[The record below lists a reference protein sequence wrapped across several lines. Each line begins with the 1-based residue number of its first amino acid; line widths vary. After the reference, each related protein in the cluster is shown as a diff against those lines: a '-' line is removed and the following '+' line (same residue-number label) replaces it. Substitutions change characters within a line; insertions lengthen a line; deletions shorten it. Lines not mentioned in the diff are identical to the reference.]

1 MIVVGYVVEMLMTQ
15 ISVRASWQ
23 LSNVSH
29 STLLTIWKNS
39 TTTTTTTTT
48 TTRMNI
54 VKISLL
60 LLACFAD
67 LGISIR
73 LIYPPERFPFFD
85 FAPLSDISSSC
96 DFSHFEKDFV
106 TDVEAG
112 SPLTITWI
120 GDGNHVE
127 NITFELVDH
136 DHQTTYTFDTFNA
149 RTKEQHGILLHIVEL
164 FIPNSVTCI
173 SCFLRIFGYTKNEK
187 FESSCS
193 DVQVK
198 KTDVQP
204 CSSRGKLIDGKCRCE
219 RLYYGQYC
227 QFRDDC
233 WNDEDCGGNGQ
244 CIRLEKNFFP
254 KSLCFCNPGWF
265 GSRCNLHSSDAKLS
279 MKNPNLYRERTFAK
293 DSKFY
298 WRILEEQNEIE
309 IVIRYPGRSWIAVG
323 WKPDDEIERCPP
335 EVNHYEEFKTVD
347 ESGQIKSGNVVP
359 VEGKMANSNAD
370 AVSAEGRR
378 NLDVF
383 SGKVLETELPKLV
396 TAGPSPNN
404 FITDMTISV
413 ELPLETN
420 AFQSTTISSEHCYGE
435 MHWPSACTNDC
446 TYRAS
451 WSYAEESDLIEFS
464 IEAKLTP
471 NSWTGIGFSSEQRA
485 DNVDMIMVKSVD
497 GSLTVHDMHGRLE
510 ELVPDPV
517 QNVIV
522 AGELGSHEDGIL
534 RASFSR
540 PRTTLDFLN
549 DVQFTDNECFYMVFP
564 VEGGKLDRDGSISQL
579 ASIIKFSG
587 KKVCVKSCHTITN
600 YKNCQTEYKYPSD
613 CTNNDCE
620 YMAKWKYNSD
630 DDSVTFQISSKNLD
644 RWTGIGFSR
653 TGSMLN
659 SDIIM
664 GWVHDGMGVVTD
676 RFAYG
681 KHQPA
686 IDKEQDIYDVEG
698 RIDGDVQTI
707 TFTRNR
713 TTTDYREDLP
723 LTECLYFLFPV
734 GGGSINAANDV
745 DRLNPSTAIGYHDKL
760 SPQISSEPICICT
773 GPPSSSF
780 RHKRQDTQAPMYLG
794 CSDVIIGSVINDQ
807 CHIKAVVK
815 GLQNETRT
823 DQIIRSAIGYENDA
837 QTTIIVRRR
846 LSSPS
851 NVMAPVRDERVT
863 LLWAKGTIKPA
874 AADADVNYYMDSA
887 SLYKHHELYQPNTY
901 QSGIM
906 SINFFEKP
914 SYDQQSIC
922 GGQFTYPKA
931 CGETAPCKYEVQWE
945 RTGPKVQ
952 FTFKV
957 KIARNHWTGIG
968 FSENGKMAGSDAV
981 IISVLD
987 DGKIEITDRFI
998 SDYSEPTVDENQNIF
1013 DIDYTYNNGILRA
1026 RFFRALTTD
1035 DMSKDISLE
1044 KCVYFLYPYDG
1055 GEINDDGSMK
1065 MHQNVPE
1072 RSATQICLGHCHSDG
1087 TIIEKKQPEFNAPLS
1102 TSKQTRY
1109 RLRFTV
1115 LNHNFTQEM
1124 IGKNEQQNRQL
1135 LLHLE
1140 NAIAS
1145 VFRKKFENIDL
1156 HLSSLSDSKVDM
1168 ILTSDGDLTTDELYD
1183 TILPAARRG
1192 PVENFQIDQNSV
1204 EIATLDQ
1211 SPTAEEIRNYIIIAV
1226 VSLIVLAA
1234 IIFTIYILWRM
1245 RTRKK
1250 KVMYPPQ
1257 MSGENAKHYVN
1268 YNYAPT
1274 YPMGAPLYPY
1284 YHHYQ
1289 YSNTSTVTAHDK
1301 TPTPPRPTTARTDGF
1316 GATAAEQNKSKNT
1329 TTYGEWR
1336 NRIYGNRAV
1345 DGALQ
1350 SGPPNNNRYQ
1360 HSDSKS
1366 KPYVTYPNDP
1376 HNYYTLNGTS
1386 RLSRG
1391 PGSSVTSQG
1400 R

>member
-1 MIVVGYVVEMLMTQ
+1 MPFKVATVA
-15 ISVRASWQ
+15 SVLG
-23 LSNVSH
+23 LSNTQS
-29 STLLTIWKNS
+29 N
-39 TTTTTTTTT
+39 
-48 TTRMNI
+48 
-54 VKISLL
+54 
-60 LLACFAD
+60 
-67 LGISIR
+67 
-73 LIYPPERFPFFD
+73 
-85 FAPLSDISSSC
+85 
-96 DFSHFEKDFV
+96 FV

-173 SCFLRIFGYTKNEK
+173 SCFLRIFGYTSNQK

-244 CIRLEKNFFP
+244 CIRLEKNVFP
-254 KSLCFCNPGWF
+254 KN
-265 GSRCNLHSSDAKLS
+265 SSDAKLS

-359 VEGKMANSNAD
+359 VEGKMASSNAD

-435 MHWPSACTNDC
+435 MHWPSACTTDC

-485 DNVDMIMVKSVD
+485 VQSCLCLDEDNVDMIMVKSVD

-510 ELVPDPV
+510 ELIPDSV

-600 YKNCQTEYKYPSD
+600 HIENHES
-613 CTNNDCE
+613 E
-620 YMAKWKYNSD
+620 V
-630 DDSVTFQISSKNLD
+630 VTFGKKIVKLNTNIRLTVQTTTVNTWQSGNTTLTMTASHFRLARKI
-644 RWTGIGFSR
+644 WTDGLES
-653 TGSMLN
+653 LN

-745 DRLNPSTAIGYHDKL
+745 DRLNPSAAIGYHDKL

-957 KIARNHWTGIG
+957 KIARNHWTGIVV
-968 FSENGKMAGSDAV
+968 FTCEAGSDAV

-1087 TIIEKKQPEFNAPLS
+1087 TIIQKKQPEFNAPLS

-1145 VFRKKFENIDL
+1145 VFRKKFDENIDV

-1168 ILTSDGDLTTDELYD
+1168 ILTSDGHLTTDELYD

-1245 RTRKK
+1245 GTRKK

-1350 SGPPNNNRYQ
+1350 SRTPNNNRYQ
-1360 HSDSKS
+1360 HNDSKS

>member
-1 MIVVGYVVEMLMTQ
+1 MIIGYVVEMLMTQ
-15 ISVRASWQ
+15 IETAYC
-23 LSNVSH
+23 
-29 STLLTIWKNS
+29 LLEEEKRMITI
-39 TTTTTTTTT
+39 
-48 TTRMNI
+48 
-54 VKISLL
+54 KIILL
-60 LLACFAD
+60 LLTCFAD

-112 SPLTITWI
+112 SPLTITWV

-149 RTKEQHGILLHIVEL
+149 RTKEQHGVLLHIVEL
-164 FIPNSVTCI
+164 FIPKSVTCI
-173 SCFLRIFGYTKNEK
+173 SCFLRISGYTKNQK
-187 FESSCS
+187 FQSSCS

-198 KTDVQP
+198 KCRNLPSADVQP
-204 CSSRGKLIDGKCRCE
+204 CSSHGKLIDGSCRCD
-219 RLYYGQYC
+219 RLHYGQYC

-233 WNDEDCGGNGQ
+233 WDDDDCGGNGQ
-244 CIRLEKNFFP
+244 CIRLEKSVFP
-254 KSLCFCNPGWF
+254 KRLCFCNVGWF
-265 GSRCNLHSSDAKLS
+265 GSRCNLQSSDAKLS

-309 IVIRYPGRSWIAVG
+309 MVIRYPGRSWIAVG
-323 WKPDDEIERCPP
+323 WKPDDEIEPCPP
-335 EVNHYEEFKTVD
+335 EVNHYEEFKIVD
-347 ESGQIKSGNVVP
+347 ESGLIKSGNVVP
-359 VEGKMANSNAD
+359 IEGKMASSNVD
-370 AVSAEGRR
+370 AVSVESRR
-378 NLDVF
+378 NLDSF
-383 SGKVLETELPKLV
+383 PEKILETELPKLV

-420 AFQSTTISSEHCYGE
+420 AFQSTTISNEHCYGE

-485 DNVDMIMVKSVD
+485 VQSCLGLDDDNVDMIMVKSVE

-510 ELVPDPV
+510 ELVPDPA

-540 PRTTLDFLN
+540 PRTTSDFLN
-549 DVQFTDNECFYMVFP
+549 DVQFTDTECFYMVFP

-579 ASIIKFSG
+579 ASVIKFSG
-587 KKVCVKSCHTITN
+587 KKVCVKSCLAMTN
-600 YKNCQTEYKYPSD
+600 HKNCQTEYKYPSD
-613 CTNNDCE
+613 CTNNECE

-659 SDIIM
+659 SDIVM

-773 GPPSSSF
+773 GPPSSSS

-794 CSDVIIGSVINDQ
+794 CSDVIIGSVINDR

-823 DQIIRSAIGYENDA
+823 DQIIRSAVGYENDA

-846 LSSPS
+846 LNFPG
-851 NVMAPVRDERVT
+851 NAMAPVRDERVT
-863 LLWAKGTIKPA
+863 LLWAKGTIKSA
-874 AADADVNYYMDSA
+874 ATDTDVNNMDSA

-914 SYDQQSIC
+914 SHDQQSIC
-922 GGQFTYPKA
+922 GGQFAYPKA
-931 CGETAPCKYEVQWE
+931 CGETEPCKYEVQWE
-945 RTGPKVQ
+945 RTGPNVQ

-981 IISVLD
+981 IISALD

-1013 DIDYTYNNGILRA
+1013 DIDYTYNNGILKA
-1026 RFFRALTTD
+1026 HFFRALTTD

-1055 GEINDDGSMK
+1055 GEINDDGTME
-1065 MHQNVPE
+1065 MHRSVPE

-1087 TIIEKKQPEFNAPLS
+1087 TVIEKKQPDFNAPLS
-1102 TSKQTRY
+1102 TSKQIRH

-1140 NAIAS
+1140 QAIAS
-1145 VFRKKFENIDL
+1145 VFRKKFDNIDV
-1156 HLSSLSDSKVDM
+1156 HLSSLSSDSKVDM
-1168 ILTSDGDLTTDELYD
+1168 ILTSDEDLTTDQLYD
-1183 TILPAARRG
+1183 TILPAARSG
-1192 PVENFQIDQNSV
+1192 PIENFQIDQNSV

-1245 RTRKK
+1245 RRRKK

-1257 MSGENAKHYVN
+1257 MSAENAKHYVN
-1268 YNYAPT
+1268 YSYAPT

-1316 GATAAEQNKSKNT
+1316 GAMAAEQNKPKNT

-1350 SGPPNNNRYQ
+1350 AGPPNNTRYQ
-1360 HSDSKS
+1360 HNDSKS

-1391 PGSSVTSQG
+1391 PGSSVPCQG